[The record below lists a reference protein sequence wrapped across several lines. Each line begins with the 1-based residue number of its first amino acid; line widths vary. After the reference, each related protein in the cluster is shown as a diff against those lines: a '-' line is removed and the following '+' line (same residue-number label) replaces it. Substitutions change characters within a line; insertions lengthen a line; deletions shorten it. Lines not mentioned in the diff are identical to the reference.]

1 MFQNVTQYIY
11 RLIPRHTVRKLQCGK
26 GRRGLPNT
34 PSDSGWG
41 GGYVG
46 SATHSE
52 RYQGRE
58 LELWYSL
65 PSCCTPPSPPLAPV
79 CVSRLSSLQTYISL
93 TVPFGCLLYPLF
105 PYPLWRVTARLNL
118 ENRGIPDYTFR
129 PGFLSTVLLIV
140 STTYVR
146 LTGNRH
152 QKLKWLTTHK
162 LVWFNRSI
170 IRIDHA

>member
-65 PSCCTPPSPPLAPV
+65 PSFCTPPSPPLAPV
-79 CVSRLSSLQTYISL
+79 CVSRLSSLQTYCSRSRLDAFYTPSSL
-93 TVPFGCLLYPLF
+93 
-105 PYPLWRVTARLNL
+105 
-118 ENRGIPDYTFR
+118 IPSD
-129 PGFLSTVLLIV
+129 VLLRGWIWRIAAFLITPLGRDFFLQSYSLYTRLMYGLRV
-140 STTYVR
+140 FVIKNWNGCQPTSKCDST
-146 LTGNRH
+146 
-152 QKLKWLTTHK
+152 
-162 LVWFNRSI
+162 
-170 IRIDHA
+170 AP